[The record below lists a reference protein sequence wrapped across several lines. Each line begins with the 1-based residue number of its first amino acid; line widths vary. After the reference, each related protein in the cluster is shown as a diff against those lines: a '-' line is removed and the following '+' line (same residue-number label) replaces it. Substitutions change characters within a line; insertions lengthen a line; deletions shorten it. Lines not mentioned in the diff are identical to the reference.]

1 MLDTATSPTFATP
14 LATILDAEAEAEGGQ
29 VHPFADVV
37 DAQVDSLLDLF
48 ARNDEVKHQAR
59 RGSARRASVLLTAM
73 IEAESVQPEL
83 SSFSS
88 VIMAQSKAQD
98 GSAQTAMDVLAKLRG
113 SGDAEVAAST
123 VIVNAVL
130 NAHAKCHDGSARAA
144 LALLREMRGEVR
156 LDSISYNTCINC
168 FAKCKDGSARAA
180 MGVFQEML
188 KEGITPTAITYYS
201 LLSAQRSQPDGTSAN
216 ALRILDHV
224 VRTLGTQPD
233 ETMLSTAIGLQ
244 ARVEDGSGRAAL
256 ALVGRMKQSGFA
268 ITAKLL
274 NCVIDAQAKND
285 DGSARVAL
293 TLLDS
298 MKRSRLDEVRPSVVT
313 YTSVIDCQ
321 AKCSDGDGRT
331 ATALL
336 EEMVTEGLTP
346 NSVTYLCCLNAQARH
361 GSAKMALAV
370 LQKLRKQGLAVTHS
384 QYNSAI
390 SACAKCGDGSG
401 VLALQVLDDMD
412 SSGAV
417 PSALSYSMC
426 VEAQATHDD
435 GTAYASYEL
444 INRMLK
450 HNLRVDGAT
459 FNHAINVQSKKADG
473 TARAAVA
480 LFQAMSGLMDPN
492 LHAYNIVL
500 NACATQRPAALELAK
515 SVLDKMLSRGFSPNT
530 YTMSAL
536 LRCAAFA
543 DSPEPSTARRWFAE
557 FCCCDGFEANDHVAR
572 ALRAALGDEAED
584 MLARAGGSRSRA
596 GDPGP
601 GRRVVVRRK
610 SGSPTLDRRSIRS
623 RNSQSTD
630 WRGSPARKSSWR
642 ADSPPRSRSPTTPPA
657 APKSRS
663 LSAPFIVTGLSGLSG
678 GYTPP
683 SSPGLGSPRM
693 SLVDK
698 IRSLK
703 QSAAAKQH
711 QQRSSALL
719 SPDFFGAGGS
729 SVPTSPSLSPSPSP
743 GCRDTFPRNHNRRCS
758 SSDAILELSSVL
770 APVEPRKVLMRR
782 RSTRSSLRSVEGVVR
797 EPSGPDGT
805 RGFGRRRSSQLFATN
820 VSVGVIG

>member
-1 MLDTATSPTFATP
+1 MLDTSPTFAAP
-14 LATILDAEAEAEGGQ
+14 LATILDAEVEEDG
-29 VHPFADVV
+29 HHSFAGAHEDTTV
-37 DAQVDSLLDLF
+37 DTLLELF
-48 ARNDEVKHQAR
+48 EKNDEVKHQAR

-73 IEAESVQPEL
+73 IEAQKVQPEL
-83 SSFSS
+83 DSFSS
-88 VIMAQSKAQD
+88 VIMAQSKGD
-98 GSAQTAMDVLAKLRG
+98 GSARIAMDVLAQLR
-113 SGDAEVAAST
+113 SSADVQAST
-123 VIVNAVL
+123 IIVNAVL

-156 LDSISYNTCINC
+156 LDSISYNTAINC
-168 FAKCKDGSARAA
+168 FAKCTDGSAQAA

-188 KEGITPTAITYYS
+188 KEGIAPTAITYYS

-233 ETMLSTAIGLQ
+233 ETMLATAIGLQ
-244 ARVEDGSGRAAL
+244 SRVADGSGRAAL

-268 ITAKLL
+268 INAKLL
-274 NCVIDAQAKND
+274 NCVIDAQAKNE

-293 TLLDS
+293 ALLDS
-298 MKRSRLDEVRPSVVT
+298 MQQSRLDEVRPSVVT

-321 AKCSDGDGRT
+321 AKCRDGDGRT

-336 EEMVTEGLTP
+336 EEMATEGLEP

-390 SACAKCGDGSG
+390 SACAKCSDGSA
-401 VLALQVLDDMD
+401 VAALQVLNDMD

-435 GTAYASYEL
+435 GTAYQSYEL

-450 HNLRVDGAT
+450 HDLRIDGLT
-459 FNHAINVQSKKADG
+459 FNHAINAQSKKEDG

-480 LFQAMSGLMDPN
+480 LFHAMAGLMEPN
-492 LHAYNIVL
+492 LYSYNIVL
-500 NACATQRPAALELAK
+500 NACATQRPAALPMAK
-515 SVLDKMLSRGFSPNT
+515 LVLDKMLSRGFGPNE

-543 DSPEPSTARRWFAE
+543 DAPEASTARRWFTE
-557 FCCCDGFEANDHVAR
+557 FCCCDGFAVNDHIAR

-584 MLARAGGSRSRA
+584 LLAQAGAPS
-596 GDPGP
+596 
-601 GRRVVVRRK
+601 RRVVLRRK

-623 RNSQSTD
+623 RNSQSAD

-642 ADSPPRSRSPTTPPA
+642 ADSPPRSKSPTTPGTPQRRRSSAFDFPA

-663 LSAPFIVTGLSGLSG
+663 LSEPFIVTGLSG

-703 QSAAAKQH
+703 ESAAKQ
-711 QQRSSALL
+711 QQQQQQQQTSSALL
-719 SPDFFGAGGS
+719 SPDFFSA
-729 SVPTSPSLSPSPSP
+729 PTSPSPRSPGPSPS
-743 GCRDTFPRNHNRRCS
+743 GSMWDRRCS

-770 APVEPRKVLMRR
+770 APVEPRKVLQRR

-805 RGFGRRRSSQLFATN
+805 RGFGRRRSSQLAA
-820 VSVGVIG
+820 SGIGVGVVG